1 MKLRNRTLLEIR
13 STLPENLIGGTITDS
28 RQQMPIYHRGSAC
41 RHHHLFCSRKRCVLP
56 SPVVLVKLT
65 TQPAYMSYYY
75 LLLWDRDRRA
85 AITIWLLYFITYLPG
100 GALAFK
106 SVADYYSKF
115 TRDPIITASL
125 TDVLLAE
132 FVHYEPLVNG
142 CYVTQQP
149 VLMKGFWSFLVG
161 PLRQPKY

>member
-1 MKLRNRTLLEIR
+1 
-13 STLPENLIGGTITDS
+13 
-28 RQQMPIYHRGSAC
+28 
-41 RHHHLFCSRKRCVLP
+41 
-56 SPVVLVKLT
+56 
-65 TQPAYMSYYY
+65 MSYYY

-106 SVADYYSKF
+106 SVADYYSKL
-115 TRDPIITASL
+115 TRDPIIAVSL
-125 TDVLLAE
+125 TDVRWAE

-161 PLRQPKY
+161 IFRQPTDLCR